1 MLPCEEGWLGQM
13 TVTPWGI
20 AVWADKFVW
29 AYEGEVPED
38 ALSVSPRE
46 SSVWQNRLL
55 LCYKRHLLFI
65 A

>member
-1 MLPCEEGWLGQM
+1 M